1 MNFLC
6 WLKEQTS
13 KYLLIFFLLVGSAA
27 NEVGSAAN
35 EVGSATNEVGCANN
49 EVGCANNEL
58 GNAANEPRC
67 IALNEL

>member
-13 KYLLIFFLLVGSAA
+13 KYLLIFFLL
-27 NEVGSAAN
+27 VGSAAN